1 MLDKS
6 STMITV
12 SFYHSYSSN
21 LVQYAEKPNA
31 IDLALKEYLITKRF
45 LSMRLP
51 YPTLHN
57 LLARR
62 RSIL

>member
-31 IDLALKEYLITKRF
+31 IDLALKEYL
-45 LSMRLP
+45 
-51 YPTLHN
+51 
-57 LLARR
+57 
-62 RSIL
+62 